1 MPMSFILPVPVDT
14 IVFTRADTATYQDA
28 DAVLQTAITDQ
39 RRETFTLGPRNL
51 LTYSEQFD
59 NAIWA
64 KIALTM
70 TANNT
75 TAPDGTLTA
84 DRVLETATTAAH
96 FIQRQ
101 PLRVRSE
108 SYTYSLYCK
117 AIGPRGVLLQL
128 ESPASSYKRVAFN
141 LTTGVIINS
150 SGAGVT
156 GTITAAANGFYRCSI
171 TVAATEGNCNVFAI
185 TCDNSGNENIAGNVT
200 YGLYLWGAQLEFGT
214 SVGTY
219 IPTTTEVGVA
229 AGVAN
234 GYIYEPNAATNL
246 MTNSRAD
253 SAVVTGGSWTLG
265 PNTVRVGSTI
275 APDGTNTATVYR
287 ATALGNVYI
296 VKGIART
303 ANTTYT
309 VSIWAKVMVGAPT
322 FGSVIL
328 CDYDND
334 GVPGTL
340 ERVGLPIAGSGLD
353 NIWRRFSLTFT
364 NVAALASVGCFFATD
379 FDVGVEIAVWGAQ
392 VEVGS
397 LSSFIP
403 TTTAA
408 VTRSAEYI
416 AGVVDNFVSS
426 TVPELDYPAWN
437 PLVSYTIGDRVT
449 DLATHRVYENALA
462 GVDATRPQ
470 KAPTRWLDTGPT
482 NRWAMFD
489 SSVSTITTA
498 FSTITV
504 VIKPGQVDSLALQE
518 LRAESV
524 QAILRSTS
532 GGSIVYDRFID
543 LEFSLILDFYDWF
556 FAPYEQRSDAVL
568 TDLPPFPEG
577 ELTVIIS
584 GAARVE
590 VGVLVLGNNTV
601 IGDTQYGAK
610 LGILNFAV
618 KDTDA
623 FGNVTVV
630 PRGYA
635 RRMDLTVWAPS
646 NLLNRIYRRLSEV
659 RDIPCVWI
667 ATEGLGYE
675 SLIIYGF
682 YRDFTI
688 DVAYFDTNVCN
699 LQIEGLV

>member
-1 MPMSFILPVPVDT
+1 MPMSVINPVPVDT
-14 IVFTRADTATYQDA
+14 IVFTRAGTATYQDA
-28 DAVLQTAITDQ
+28 NAVLQTAITDQ

-96 FIQRQ
+96 YIQRA
-101 PLRVRSE
+101 PIRLRNE

-117 AIGPRGVLLQL
+117 AIGPRGVLIRVTN
-128 ESPASSYKRVAFN
+128 PAGTYKWVAFN
-141 LTTGVIINS
+141 LTAGTIITT
-150 SGAGVT
+150 SGTVT
-156 GTITAAANGFYRCSI
+156 GTITAAANGFFRCSV
-171 TVAATEGNCNVFAI
+171 TVTASEAPCDLLSS
-185 TCDNSGNENIAGNVT
+185 TCDLTGNITTVGNVT

-265 PNTVRVGSTI
+265 PNAVRVGSTI

-287 ATALGNVYI
+287 SNAVGNVFV
-296 VKGIART
+296 VKALALA
-303 ANTTYT
+303 ANTVYT

-322 FGSVIL
+322 FGTVIL
-328 CDYDND
+328 CEYDNN
-334 GVPGTL
+334 GNGATI
-340 ERVGLPIAGSGLD
+340 EYSALPIPGSGLD

-364 NVAALASVGCFFATD
+364 NVAAMATANCFFAAD

-408 VTRSAEYI
+408 VTRQAELLI
-416 AGVVDNFVSS
+416 GTTNNFVSS
-426 TVPELDYPAWN
+426 SVPEADYALWN
-437 PLVSYTIGDRVT
+437 PVASYAIGTRVMRPN
-449 DLATHRVYENALA
+449 HRNYENLIS
-462 GVDATRPQ
+462 GIDATRPEA
-470 KAPTRWLDTGPT
+470 APTRWLDIGPT

-489 SSVSTITTA
+489 KTVGTLTVGTSPL
-498 FSTITV
+498 TV
-504 VIKPGQVDSLALQE
+504 VLRPGQVDSIAFQE
-518 LRAESV
+518 LYAESV
-524 QAILRSTS
+524 QVTVRDTP
-532 GGSIVYDRFID
+532 GGTIVFDEFID
-543 LEFSLILDFYDWF
+543 LEFAQITDFYEWF
-556 FAPYEQRSDAVL
+556 FEPYEARTDALL
-568 TDLPPFPEG
+568 TNIPPYPDCEI
-577 ELTVIIS
+577 TVTITGS
-584 GAARVE
+584 GNVRVGLMI
-590 VGVLVLGNNTV
+590 VGNNYL
-601 IGDTQYGAK
+601 IGDTQYGAQI
-610 LGILNFAV
+610 GILNFSV
-618 KDTDA
+618 KETDQ
-623 FGNVTVV
+623 FGNTTIV
-630 PRGYA
+630 PRGFA
-635 RRMDLTVWAPS
+635 RRMDIKVWMPAIY
-646 NLLNRIYRRLSEV
+646 LNRTYKLLS
-659 RDIPCVWI
+659 DLKDTPCIWI
-667 ATEGLGYE
+667 ATDVQDYE
-675 SLIIYGF
+675 SMIVYGF

-688 DVAYFDTNVCN
+688 DIAYFSTNVCN
-699 LQIEGLV
+699 LQIEGLT